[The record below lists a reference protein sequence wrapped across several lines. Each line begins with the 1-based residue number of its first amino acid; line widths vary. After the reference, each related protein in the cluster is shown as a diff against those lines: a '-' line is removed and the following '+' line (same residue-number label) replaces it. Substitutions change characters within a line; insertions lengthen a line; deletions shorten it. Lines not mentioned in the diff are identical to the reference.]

1 VHLFWAFGGSVG
13 LAESAG
19 AQLARD
25 RPTWFVL
32 PGLFGVAALLAAS
45 TVLGLRMARQQPGL
59 LLPVVGAG
67 VAGVL
72 LLRAI
77 DIETLLLADADY
89 GRRAITAG
97 ERFWTLVLWNPW
109 FLAGG
114 VAFGLAAV
122 AARRPAARPTS

>member
-13 LAESAG
+13 LEESAG
-19 AQLARD
+19 AELARD

-32 PGLFGVAALLAAS
+32 LGLFGVALLLAAS
-45 TVLGLRMARQQPGL
+45 AVLGLRMARQQPGL

-77 DIETLLLADADY
+77 GIEVLLLADADY
-89 GRRAITAG
+89 GKGAISAG

-122 AARRPAARPTS
+122 AAGRPAARPTS